1 MLAIPDDRMHG
12 SSRNH
17 RRVRG
22 SLGNKLLLLL
32 LAFGLLPLAITII
45 VGYAVSRST
54 ILGQSRQA
62 LASMAGAQAT
72 HFTTELSRE
81 RLLLQ
86 TIAGQL
92 PRPAVL
98 MAMPPAALSAI
109 LVRSL
114 PENGVFD
121 GLRLARMDGRVLASV
136 ALGQTAPHWPP
147 ASPAADWTKAP
158 VVLHREDGQ
167 VMAYLVAAPVAA
179 DPVIWLEGHVRVED
193 FRRIFSVPQHL
204 VPGVESAV
212 LERNGNP
219 VFGIHEHA
227 AEELSA
233 SVPAT
238 ALDSA
243 GVHLVRRP
251 QHTLMAVAPVPESD
265 WVFVAALPV
274 AYALA
279 PLSNLRM
286 SATVGA
292 VLLTLVIAITGILAS
307 RSVTTP
313 LRDLAAAAKSLE
325 NEELFHPLPVHTS
338 DEVGALVAS
347 FNAMALSL
355 DRSREELGRLHAR
368 DMERAQQLATVGELA
383 SGVAHEIRNP
393 LTGVQGAIELA
404 LRRIPDGDAARPLLV
419 EAQRQLK
426 RIDTTTAQLLQ
437 YARPPA
443 LREITVDPAQLVERA
458 VAIVAPRA
466 STTGIHLSVEP
477 YPGPLAV
484 HVDPELMV
492 QVLVNLLLNGIEAMT
507 DGGSLTVWI
516 ARHAPEVW
524 IGVSDT
530 GPGVAAD
537 QQQELF
543 RPFVTTKHQGTGLG
557 LPISREIV
565 NRHGGSLTLESAPG
579 AGATFVVTLPLAEG
593 G

>member
-1 MLAIPDDRMHG
+1 MQAIPDDRRSG
-12 SSRNH
+12 SL

-32 LAFGLLPLAITII
+32 LAFGLLPLSVTIV

-54 ILGQSRQA
+54 ILEQSRRA
-62 LASMAGAQAT
+62 LASIAGAQAT
-72 HFTTELSRE
+72 HFTTELNRE

-92 PRPAVL
+92 PSSEIL
-98 MAMPPAALSAI
+98 TTMPPQELAAF

-121 GLRLARMDGRVLASV
+121 GLRLAMADGRVLASV

-147 ASPAADWTKAP
+147 ASPAADWIETP
-158 VVLHREDGQ
+158 VFLHREDGQ
-167 VMAYLVAAPVAA
+167 VLAYLVATTVSR
-179 DPVIWLEGHVRVED
+179 DPAIWLEGHVRAED

-204 VPGVESAV
+204 VAGVESV
-212 LERNGNP
+212 VFDRGGNP
-219 VFGIHEHA
+219 IFGIHEHA
-227 AEELSA
+227 AGELAA
-233 SVPAT
+233 SVPA
-238 ALDSA
+238 AGLDSA
-243 GVHLVRRP
+243 GVHLVHTP
-251 QHTLMAVAPVPESD
+251 QSTLVAVAPVPESD

-279 PLSNLRM
+279 PLSKLRT
-286 SATVGA
+286 SATLGA
-292 VLLTLVIAITGILAS
+292 FFLTLLIVITGILAS

-313 LRDLAAAAKSLE
+313 LRDLATAAKALE
-325 NEELFHPLPVHTS
+325 NEELFHPLPVHSS
-338 DEVGALVAS
+338 DEVGALIAS

-355 DRSREELGRLHAR
+355 DRSREEVGRLHAR

-404 LRRIPDGDAARPLLV
+404 LRRIPDGDASRPLLM

-458 VAIVAPRA
+458 LAIVAPRA
-466 STTGIHLSVEP
+466 STAEIPLSVEP
-477 YPGPLAV
+477 STEPLAV

-492 QVLVNLLLNGIEAMT
+492 QVLVNLLLNGIEAMSN
-507 DGGSLTVWI
+507 GGSLTVWV
-516 ARHAPEVW
+516 ARHAPDVW

-530 GPGVAAD
+530 GPGIAAEM
-537 QQQELF
+537 QQELF

-565 NRHGGSLTLESAPG
+565 NRHGGSLTLKSVPG
-579 AGATFVVTLPLAEG
+579 EGATFVVTLPLAEG